1 MDNLTQKHVEF
12 WFDFGSPASYLA
24 WFQLPKTAASRGAA
38 IDWRPMLLGGVFQAT
53 SNRSPVEIPSK
64 GKWMHGDLPRWAG
77 RYGAPYKRNP
87 HFPIN
92 TLTLMRGA
100 VGLQMREPGKFLNY
114 VDAIYRAMWDEALDL
129 GNPTLFAETLAKAG
143 FEVME
148 FTAMVSDPAV
158 KQKLIAN
165 TEEAVQRG
173 VFGAPT
179 IFVGEQMF
187 FGQDRLEFVKEA
199 LAS

>member
-1 MDNLTQKHVEF
+1 MGEPKQLEF
-12 WFDFGSPASYLA
+12 FFDFGSPTAYLA
-24 WFQLPKTAASRGAA
+24 YTQLPGIAGRAGAQIA
-38 IDWRPMLLGGVFQAT
+38 WRPMLLGGVFKAT
-53 SNRSPVEIPSK
+53 GNQSPVKIVPK
-64 GKWMHGDLPRWAG
+64 GKWMWNDMALWAR
-77 RYGAPYKRNP
+77 RYGVPLKIHPN
-87 HFPIN
+87 FPAN

-129 GNPTLFAETLAKAG
+129 GNPTLLAETLAKAG
-143 FEVME
+143 FEAME

-165 TEEAVQRG
+165 TDEAVQRG